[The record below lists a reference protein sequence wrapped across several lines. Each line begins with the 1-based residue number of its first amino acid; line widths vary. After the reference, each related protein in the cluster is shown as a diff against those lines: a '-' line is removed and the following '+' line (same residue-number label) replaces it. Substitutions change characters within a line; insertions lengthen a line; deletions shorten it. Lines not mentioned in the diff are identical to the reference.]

1 MGLAV
6 GNDRTGTASP
16 LEVVP
21 YGGAPAAARHIAETA
36 ERLGAGRIVLGLPT
50 LADGSVGPAARRSER
65 LAEELA
71 ELGLDVVLQG
81 EYLSTDEARRRARAA
96 GRPPR
101 QAVDDLAA
109 QVILEEYLAGLEGR
123 RREAGR

>member
-16 LEVVP
+16 FEVVP
-21 YGGAPAAARHIAETA
+21 YEGVPAAARRIAETA

-50 LADGSVGPAARRSER
+50 LADGSVGPAARRSEQ

-71 ELGLDVVLQG
+71 RLGLDVVLQG
-81 EYLSTDEARRRARAA
+81 EFLTTDEARRRARAA
-96 GRPPR
+96 GRAPR

-109 QVILEEYLAGLEGR
+109 QVILEEYLSGLDGPT
-123 RREAGR
+123 RETGP